1 VFTLLVTSA
10 VAAPYPLYRTTL
22 ANNYL
27 MDSYF
32 RDHTAAYND
41 AESRNIQ
48 LITALYEMK
57 KAAVLGLSNF
67 QLYMTAAK
75 WDLILCLV
83 DASCPTVVFPPTPP
97 FGGR

>member
-1 VFTLLVTSA
+1 MLVASA
-10 VAAPYPLYRTTL
+10 IAAPYYSYRTTPE
-22 ANNYL
+22 NNYL
-27 MDSYF
+27 MDYYHGHPVAPYVS
-32 RDHTAAYND
+32 D
-41 AESRNIQ
+41 AQSRNIQ

-75 WDLILCLV
+75 WELILCLV
-83 DASCPTVVFPPTPP
+83 DASCPGVVFPPTPP